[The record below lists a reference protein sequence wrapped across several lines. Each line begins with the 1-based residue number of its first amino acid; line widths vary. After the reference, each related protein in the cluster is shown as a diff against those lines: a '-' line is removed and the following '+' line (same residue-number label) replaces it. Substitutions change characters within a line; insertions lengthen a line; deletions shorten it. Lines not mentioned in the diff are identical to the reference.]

1 MSVSGWGKYRDFKA
15 VGVSRI
21 GGSTHSKAWVDPVS
35 LGSGSALLPA
45 DNSAHGV
52 LAKITPATAG
62 LWEGGAVTPA
72 LALLLPPCLIC
83 G

>member
-1 MSVSGWGKYRDFKA
+1 MPVSGWGKYSDLKA

-21 GGSTHSKAWVDPVS
+21 GESTRSKAWEDPVS
-35 LGSGSALLPA
+35 LRSGSAFFPA

-62 LWEGGAVTPA
+62 LWEGGAVTPV
-72 LALLLPPCLIC
+72 LALILLLCLIC